1 MEIGLPNTGTG
12 VPTSTG
18 LNQGYAQVLDKSTF
32 DPINFLE
39 NFNKAMLQKQEA
51 EAKKQLELR
60 NKWGKAAIPDIE
72 NINIYNRDELMAAAN
87 ELEDKSAELMAA
99 GVNYD
104 SPEAQKAIGE
114 VTRRIQYLD
123 QMGKDVATM
132 LPKRFEQAKNFPPEQ
147 WNKYVEGLEK
157 QPTIEDRYKYVTG
170 NNPFKAPFDEL
181 AFIKTFTPAD
191 KVLETALG
199 GNETLI
205 ETFKDEAGIRK
216 LFNDQLTSPDP
227 NVRDEV
233 QEWFNNGV
241 EAGIWKDAAGMEQY
255 YVDKVKAMFPE
266 QQERQ
271 GARNL
276 SRGTT
281 INNTSGSGEGLFRT
295 TRVIHA
301 GLSTDTSI
309 KVYKDSELANLS
321 PEQISQTALRSTP
334 EDPVEHGIYTLVNE
348 DQNAQFKE
356 GNFSSL
362 AGAAVKGRP
371 EQMYYSQEGSLWAMV
386 GGQVIPIAMNPKY
399 IKDQQLIKRAKSNQE
414 ALAISLEVGDFNG
427 VLNYIRGKKGGEGK
441 PQQPTDNKDTNK
453 EFRFFEVGGG
463 SGTTKPKENAQGAAK
478 WNKSK

>member
-18 LNQGYAQVLDKSTF
+18 LNQGYAQVLDKSSF

-205 ETFKDEAGIRK
+205 ETFKDEKGIRK

-227 NVRDEV
+227 NVRAEV
-233 QEWFNNGV
+233 QDWFNNGV

-281 INNTSGSGEGLFRT
+281 INNISGSGEGLFGDVT
-295 TRVIHA
+295 VIPS
-301 GLSTDTSI
+301 GLSTDAKI
-309 KVYKDSELANLS
+309 KAIND
-321 PEQISQTALRSTP
+321 PEALKKMTPDQISQTALRS
-334 EDPVEHGIYTLVNE
+334 VEGFPAQHGIYNLTYKDNT
-348 DQNAQFKE
+348 QFKE
-356 GNFSSL
+356 GNFTSL
-362 AGAAVKGRP
+362 DGGSVKGKP
-371 EQMYYSQEGSLWAMV
+371 SQIYYSEDGSLWAV
-386 GGQVIPIAMNPKY
+386 LGDERVPLALNPEY
-399 IKDQQLIKRAKSNQE
+399 IKDNELIKRAKANQR
-414 ALAISLEVGDFNG
+414 ALAESFNYANFEEV
-427 VLNYIRGKKGGEGK
+427 LTYIRGAKSGKGAAAMKMNDGKGG
-441 PQQPTDNKDTNK
+441 TTNTTSNTLTT
-453 EFRFFEVGGG
+453 G
-463 SGTTKPKENAQGAAK
+463 SLDGL
-478 WNKSK
+478 